1 MGCRLTSSIR
11 SGGVRSSSR
20 EAGPWRPRAPLPR
33 QPAGSPVPTSSP
45 RMLQL
50 PFAKGV
56 RAALPLLK
64 IFEMC
69 QADEKQG
76 PIRRSRSDEEWQ
88 GLISV
93 YCHFSNRCSQPG
105 LVEGRHIYMH
115 WLVLYITLSLQ
126 LRFREGMTCPRTFS
140 QKM

>member
-1 MGCRLTSSIR
+1 MKKWGAGSLAPFAQ
-11 SGGVRSSSR
+11 GGVRSGSR

-69 QADEKQG
+69 QADG
-76 PIRRSRSDEEWQ
+76 PTLISRSCVQ
-88 GLISV
+88 MAS
-93 YCHFSNRCSQPG
+93 FSDTR
-105 LVEGRHIYMH
+105 
-115 WLVLYITLSLQ
+115 
-126 LRFREGMTCPRTFS
+126 
-140 QKM
+140 K